1 MDLFSIKGG
10 TALLGAIEAMNQSET
25 GKKLI
30 DKITKEAIKKYRQK
44 HSSLPA

>member
-1 MDLFSIKGG
+1 MY
-10 TALLGAIEAMNQSET
+10 QSET
-25 GKKLI
+25 RKKLI